1 MSFML
6 NYNFFGQRSLSS
18 GSDIFRLMKLIS
30 LRWEYSL
37 EPIYLYNLYSE
48 EEAQNPE
55 FWLQKIE

>member
-6 NYNFFGQRSLSS
+6 NYNFFGQRGLSS
-18 GSDIFRLMKLIS
+18 GSDFFRLMKLIS